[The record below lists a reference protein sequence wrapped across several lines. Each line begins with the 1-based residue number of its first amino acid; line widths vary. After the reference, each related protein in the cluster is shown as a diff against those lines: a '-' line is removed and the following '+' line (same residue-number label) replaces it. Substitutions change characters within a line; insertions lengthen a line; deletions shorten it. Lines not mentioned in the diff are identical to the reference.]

1 MRRFCTTGPVDKET
15 CYYVERP
22 VEMQKAL
29 EYIENY
35 RYFTI
40 SAPRQTGKTTFLNDV
55 RDKIKDKYLSIF
67 LSFETY
73 FTNNKNEFLKVFVD
87 DIKRSIK
94 WDYGKDV
101 DIAVPENMEGIKGL
115 FERLYE
121 IEEKEIVLMI
131 DEFELMNNSEVM
143 NSFLHVIR
151 GIYHRKKE
159 VKLRSVI
166 LISVGY
172 LSGVL
177 SDNASPFNIAEHLWL
192 PYFTKEQVYDLLSQ
206 HENETGQMFDEQVK
220 ELIWHNAAGQPG
232 LTNALAYDLVEN
244 KAKNEKIITKQ
255 HFDKTLYDFLKVYI
269 NRNMEN
275 IVAKAKKEQE
285 IMLRILFD
293 PNKVEFDISDE
304 RIKFL
309 YLHGVIDNCEGVC
322 CVKVP
327 LYYKKLYS
335 YFKPKINGE
344 RDYMITLKDTIKT
357 YITQDGGI
365 DLNKLLERYIRYIEQ
380 RGGIMFNGRNYY
392 EGVYQYNLDQFLST
406 YVEII
411 GGKVYPE
418 AQICG
423 GRVDLLVN
431 VNNKEYLIEVKSN
444 IWYDEY
450 EKGKRQLLEYIK
462 RRGLNEG
469 WYVIFEKEIEESKYE
484 KEEIEGRV
492 LHIWWIKTGYEKPSR
507 M

>member
-1 MRRFCTTGPVDKET
+1 MRRFCTTGPVDKDT

-55 RDKIKDKYLSIF
+55 RSRIKDKYLCVF

-73 FTNNKNEFLKVFVD
+73 FINDKNEFLKAFVG

-94 WDYGKDV
+94 WDYGKDL
-101 DIAVPENMEGIKGL
+101 DIAIPENMEGIKEL

-121 IEEKEIVLMI
+121 TEEKEIVLMI
-131 DEFELMNNSEVM
+131 DEFELMNNSEVI

-151 GIYHRKKE
+151 GIYHRRKE

-206 HENETGQMFDEQVK
+206 HENETGQKFDEQVK

-255 HFDKTLYDFLKVYI
+255 HFDKTLYDFTYVYI
-269 NRNMEN
+269 DRNISN
-275 IVAKAKKEQE
+275 ILAKAEKEQDL
-285 IMLRILFD
+285 MLQILFD
-293 PNKVEFDISDE
+293 PKTVQFNVYDD

-309 YLHGVIDNCEGVC
+309 YLHGVIDNCDGVC

-327 LYYKKLYS
+327 LYYKTLYAK
-335 YFKPKINGE
+335 FKPIINGE
-344 RDYMITLKDTIKT
+344 QKYMISFRENLNRYTDESGLKLNELLKKYDEYIKSR
-357 YITQDGGI
+357 GAKMFKG
-365 DLNKLLERYIRYIEQ
+365 Q
-380 RGGIMFNGRNYY
+380 RLY
-392 EGVYQYNLDQFLST
+392 EGAYQYNLDLFLRT
-406 YVEII
+406 YMDELGGEIHPEVEI
-411 GGKVYPE
+411 G
-418 AQICG
+418 G
-423 GRVDLLVN
+423 GRVDLLLTYKGKKYIVEIK
-431 VNNKEYLIEVKSN
+431 VDVTPKK
-444 IWYDEY
+444 Y
-450 EKGKRQLLEYIK
+450 EEGKRQLLEYMG
-462 RRGLNEG
+462 RSGLTEG
-469 WYVIFEKEIEESKYE
+469 WYVIFDSRIEETMYEQEEKEGK
-484 KEEIEGRV
+484 V
-492 LHIWWIKTGYEKPSR
+492 LHIWWIKTKYESPSKT
-507 M
+507 